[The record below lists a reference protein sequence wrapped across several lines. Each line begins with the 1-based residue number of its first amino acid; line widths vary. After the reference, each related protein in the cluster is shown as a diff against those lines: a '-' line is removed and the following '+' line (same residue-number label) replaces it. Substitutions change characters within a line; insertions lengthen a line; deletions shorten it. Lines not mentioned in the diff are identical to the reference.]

1 MTLQDMK
8 VLVVDDSENSRNL
21 VRAFL
26 RGIGIRQIDEASS
39 GLNIWPELAGA
50 TVFGGLFTL
59 I

>member
-1 MTLQDMK
+1 MTLQDMR
-8 VLVVDDSENSRNL
+8 VLVVDDSENLRTL

-26 RGIGIRQIDEASS
+26 RGFGIRQIDEASS
-39 GLNIWPELAGA
+39 GLNFRPELAGA